1 MPVQTGAP
9 FHQVSP
15 LFDMSDYFALLGQ
28 PRLPWLDAN
37 SLRKSFLALSAALHP
52 DRSHAA
58 STEEKAEANH
68 RYAELNAAFNCL
80 LDPRHRLLHLLEL
93 ELGKKPAEVQRI
105 PPGTMDLFIEVGQ
118 VCRETDEYL
127 ERKRGTTSP
136 LLKAKIFRE
145 GTLWADKLMALQ
157 ARINARQDELHR
169 ELASSVAGQRDAG
182 SSDSGSKQLP
192 LSMDRLEQIYRVLSY
207 ISRWNG
213 QIQDRLVQLAE

>member
-1 MPVQTGAP
+1 MT
-9 FHQVSP
+9 
-15 LFDMSDYFALLGQ
+15 DYFALLGQ
-28 PRLPWLDAN
+28 PRLPWLDEQ
-37 SLRKSFLALSAALHP
+37 SLKKSFLGLSAALHP
-52 DRSHAA
+52 DRSHDAA
-58 STEEKAEANH
+58 TEDKAKANH

-80 LDPRHRLLHLLEL
+80 SDPRHRLLHLLEL

-118 VCRETDEYL
+118 VCRETDQYL
-127 ERKRGTTSP
+127 ERKRDAVSP
-136 LLKAKIFRE
+136 LLKANIFRE
-145 GTLWADKLMALQ
+145 GTLWADKLMTLQ
-157 ARINARQDELHR
+157 ARINGRQEELHR

-182 SSDSGSKQLP
+182 SSGSGSQPLP